1 MQFLSYTLPTVII
14 DTANWWEPGTANVL
28 DIGDIAIYLSA
39 LIAFAA
45 VVAGTSKVWSKSLR
59 KIVKE
64 EIEIATA
71 PIHPKSN
78 GGLSLADVARKTGD
92 LETSLN
98 KISTQNQETRT
109 ILLQVLANSVYIPT
123 VVPEKQVKK
132 PTRKKGPTPP
142 KKDN

>member
-1 MQFLSYTLPTVII
+1 VII
-14 DTANWWEPGTANVL
+14 DTANWWEPGTADVL

-98 KISTQNQETRT
+98 KISTQNEETRT
-109 ILLQVLANSVYIPT
+109 ILLQVLANSVYIPI

-132 PTRKKGPTPP
+132 PTRKKVPTPP

>member
-14 DTANWWEPGTANVL
+14 DTANWWEPGTPNVL

-78 GGLSLADVARKTGD
+78 GGLSLADVARKTED
-92 LETSLN
+92 LETSLC
-98 KISTQNQETRT
+98 KISDQNEETRT
-109 ILLQVLANSVYIPT
+109 ILLQVLANSVYIPI

-132 PTRKKGPTPP
+132 PTRKKVPTPS

>member
-1 MQFLSYTLPTVII
+1 MIV
-14 DTANWWEPGTANVL
+14 DTANWWEPGTAGVL

-45 VVAGTSKVWSKSLR
+45 VVAGTSKVWSRSLR

-78 GGLSLADVARKTGD
+78 GGLSLADVARKTED

-98 KISTQNQETRT
+98 KISTQNEETRT
-109 ILLQVLANSVYIPT
+109 ILLQVLANSVYIPG
-123 VVPEKQVKK
+123 VIAAKQPKK

-142 KKDN
+142 KKDD

>member
-1 MQFLSYTLPTVII
+1 LQFLSYTLPTVII
-14 DTANWWEPGTANVL
+14 DTANWWEPGTPNVL

-59 KIVKE
+59 KIVRE

-78 GGLSLADVARKTGD
+78 GGLSLADVARKTED

-98 KISTQNQETRT
+98 KISTQNEETRT
-109 ILLQVLANSVYIPT
+109 ILLQVLANSVYIPI

-132 PTRKKGPTPP
+132 PTRKKVPTPS

>member
-1 MQFLSYTLPTVII
+1 VII
-14 DTANWWEPGTANVL
+14 DAANWWEPGTADVL

-59 KIVKE
+59 KIVRE

-78 GGLSLADVARKTGD
+78 GGLSLADVARKTED

-98 KISTQNQETRT
+98 KISTQNEETRT
-109 ILLQVLANSVYIPT
+109 ILLQVLANSVYIPIVT
-123 VVPEKQVKK
+123 PEKQAKK
-132 PTRKKGPTPP
+132 PTRKKVPTPS

>member
-1 MQFLSYTLPTVII
+1 VIT
-14 DTANWWEPGTANVL
+14 DTANWWEPGTADVL

-45 VVAGTSKVWSKSLR
+45 VVAGTSKVWFRSLR

-92 LETSLN
+92 LETSLY
-98 KISTQNQETRT
+98 KISTQNEETRT
-109 ILLQVLANSVYIPT
+109 ILLQVLANSVYIPI

-132 PTRKKGPTPP
+132 PTRKKVPTPS